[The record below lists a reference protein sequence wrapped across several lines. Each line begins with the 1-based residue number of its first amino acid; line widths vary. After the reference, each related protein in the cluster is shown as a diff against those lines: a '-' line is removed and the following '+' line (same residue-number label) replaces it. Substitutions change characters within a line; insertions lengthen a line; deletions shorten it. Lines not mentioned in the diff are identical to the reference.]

1 MQNMRKWTYFKKTH
15 RYMFSMDEPDYFYT
29 ALEVAAFKRRAQK

>member
-1 MQNMRKWTYFKKTH
+1 MQNMRKWASLKKPH

-29 ALEVAAFKRRAQK
+29 ALEVEAFKRRAQK